1 MYDEARLAQATL
13 KVLAQP
19 GAFGATTAVAAMLP
33 ALVVVVLLLPT
44 MLVAPF
50 SQRAQQF
57 ALDVLR
63 SLRIGGA

>member
-13 KVLAQP
+13 KVCAQP
-19 GAFGATTAVAAMLP
+19 GAFGAMTVVAAMLP

-50 SQRAQQF
+50 SQRAQRF
-57 ALDVLR
+57 ALAVLR
-63 SLRIGGA
+63 SLRTWNH